1 MGVSRL
7 VDFRPKGRAYFFYLW
22 DSVFIM
28 SWQDFSETK
37 RKRGVPEGLWVR
49 CPGCQATIFRK
60 EAQRRLGTC
69 PECNYHWT
77 ITAQERIAQMLDEGT
92 FEEWDADLIAG
103 DPLNFCD
110 RKTYKERLA
119 DDRKAT
125 GLKDAAVTGCGRIRA
140 RKVAFGVTDSRFIM
154 GSMGSVVGEK
164 LTRAIERAQQQNLP
178 LIIVSG
184 SGGGA
189 RMHEGI
195 LSLMQMAKTSAA
207 LARFRESGGLFIS
220 VLTNPTMGG
229 VAASFASLGDVV
241 FAEPKALIGFA
252 GPRTVKATIIAELP
266 PNFQSSEFLLEHGF
280 IDRIVKRQDLKSEIA
295 RAIDYCKK

>member
-1 MGVSRL
+1 
-7 VDFRPKGRAYFFYLW
+7 
-22 DSVFIM
+22 M
-28 SWQDFSETK
+28 SWQDLSENK

-60 EAQRRLGTC
+60 EAQRLLGTC
-69 PECNYHWT
+69 PECNYHWA
-77 ITAQERIAQMLDEGT
+77 ISAQERIAQMLDEGT

-110 RKTYKERLA
+110 RKPYKERLR
-119 DDRKAT
+119 DDRLAT
-125 GLKDAAVTGCGRIRA
+125 GLKDAAVTGCERIRA

-164 LTRAIERAQQQNLP
+164 LTRAVERAQEQDLP

-207 LARFRESGGLFIS
+207 LARFHEAGGLFIS

-252 GPRTVKATIIAELP
+252 GPRTIKATIRIELP
-266 PNFQSSEFLLEHGF
+266 KGFQTSEFLLEHGF

-295 RAIDYCKK
+295 RAIDYCSK